1 MQELGG
7 AVTVTFLRLSVE
19 KETALTGATEQKS
32 KVVTWWPRDRLLRR
46 ASRVYTGAAH
56 QSAGACRQVAA
67 DGRWVSCQFALF
79 PRKTPYGEHLGTFK
93 FQVSTLK
100 SENKL
105 VVVL

>member
-1 MQELGG
+1 M
-7 AVTVTFLRLSVE
+7 TVTFLRLSVE
-19 KETALTGATEQKS
+19 KETAMTGATEHKS

-79 PRKTPYGEHLGTFK
+79 QALQGKHHGEHLGTFK
-93 FQVSTLK
+93 FRL
-100 SENKL
+100 
-105 VVVL
+105 

>member
-1 MQELGG
+1 M
-7 AVTVTFLRLSVE
+7 TVIFLRSSVE

-46 ASRVYTGAAH
+46 ASRVHTGAAH

-79 PRKTPYGEHLGTFK
+79 QALQENTMMGSIWGLSSFDFEIRK
-93 FQVSTLK
+93 
-100 SENKL
+100 
-105 VVVL
+105 